1 MKPKKTTTKQVKTK
15 ARKTVA
21 KKPASKEKKMQYTD
35 GKANQASSEKQRLR
49 DLEEVLNPRGSLT
62 PYKARNED
70 DFDKEMLDMSIPEL
84 QSLAVEL
91 GVFPSGNK
99 TTLKNKLKKEFK
111 NRHFLGKGKIFQ
123 ETNPVAS
130 YNGMTEAQKKL
141 FNTQ

>member
-1 MKPKKTTTKQVKTK
+1 
-15 ARKTVA
+15 
-21 KKPASKEKKMQYTD
+21 MQYTD
-35 GKANQASSEKQRLR
+35 GKVSQASSEKQRLR
-49 DLEEVLNPRGSLT
+49 DLEEVLNPGGSFT

-91 GVFPSGNK
+91 GVFPSGNR

-123 ETNPVAS
+123 ETNHVAS
-130 YNGMTEAQKKL
+130 YENMTEEQKKL
-141 FNTQ
+141 FNIQ